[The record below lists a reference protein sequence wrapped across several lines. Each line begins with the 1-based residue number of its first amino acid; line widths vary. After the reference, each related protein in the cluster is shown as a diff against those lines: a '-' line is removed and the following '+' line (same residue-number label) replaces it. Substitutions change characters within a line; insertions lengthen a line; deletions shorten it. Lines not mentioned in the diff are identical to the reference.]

1 MPDYEIII
9 LGGGPAGYMGAL
21 HAAQKGAK
29 VALVEKKY
37 LGGTCLNWGCI
48 PTKTMV
54 EGAHIK
60 SSLEKG
66 KAYGIEAKDV
76 QFNLA
81 GLVKKKNEVVQNLRD
96 GIAQLIK
103 ANKIDFYNEEGK
115 VTAAGKVKE
124 ITLADGKTISCEK
137 LLLATGSQVA
147 IPPIPGLDE
156 TPFLTSDSL
165 LDLEEMPEELIVIG
179 AGVIGLEMAGIFNSL
194 GSGVTVVE
202 MMDQILPGLD
212 KELAQRA
219 RIFLKKKGI
228 NIETKAQVQRVEKT
242 GEGKIEV
249 YYQRRNKDTSVKG
262 SHLLV
267 ATGRKPVYTGLEFIG
282 EKKEVEVNEY
292 LETKWE
298 GIFAAGD
305 LIGGYQLA
313 HVAYHEGIVAVNN
326 MLGDKEKVNY
336 AGIPNC
342 IFTDPQIAAS
352 GLSEEKAKE
361 KGYDYETVKF
371 PFSAL
376 GKAVASSDPEGM
388 IKIIFT
394 KEKQTLLGI
403 HIVGRE
409 ATEIIHHGAGAI
421 RMGQSVDQL
430 AKTIF
435 AHPTYS
441 EGLGEAYHMSQGHFY
456 HTSR

>member
-1 MPDYEIII
+1 MPDYDIII

-21 HAAQKGAK
+21 HAAQKGAR

-54 EGAHIK
+54 EGAHIMA
-60 SSLEKG
+60 SLEKG
-66 KAYGIEAKDV
+66 KNYGLEVSGVDFK
-76 QFNLA
+76 LS
-81 GLVKKKNEVVQNLRD
+81 GLVKKKNEVVLNLRK
-96 GIAQLIK
+96 GIASLIK
-103 ANKIDFYNEEGK
+103 ANKIDLFEQKGN
-115 VTAAGKVKE
+115 VTGTGEIKE
-124 ITLADGKTISCEK
+124 ITLGNGDKITGKK

-147 IPPIPGLDE
+147 IPPIPGLNE
-156 TPFLTSDSL
+156 TPFLTSDSI

-194 GSGVTVVE
+194 GSKVTVVE

-212 KELAQRA
+212 KEVAQRA

-228 NIETKAQVQRVEKT
+228 NIETQAQVQ
-242 GEGKIEV
+242 KIEKAGDKEIQV
-249 YYQRRNKDTSVKG
+249 HYQKKNKENSVKG

-267 ATGRKPVYTGLEFIG
+267 ATGRKPVYSGLEFLG
-282 EKKEVEVNEY
+282 ENPEVRVNEY
-292 LETKWE
+292 LETDWD
-298 GIFAAGD
+298 GIYAAGD

-313 HVAYHEGIVAVNN
+313 HVAYHEAIVAVNN
-326 MLGDKEKVNY
+326 MLGEKEKVDY

-342 IFTDPQIAAS
+342 IFTDPQVACS
-352 GLSEEKAKE
+352 GLSEEEAKE
-361 KGYDYETVKF
+361 KGYEYETTKF

-388 IKIIFT
+388 VKLIVEKN
-394 KEKQTLLGI
+394 KQTLLGI

-421 RMGQSVDQL
+421 RTGQTVDKL

-441 EGLGEAYHMSQGHFY
+441 EGLGEAYHMTQGHFY
-456 HTSR
+456 HTTK